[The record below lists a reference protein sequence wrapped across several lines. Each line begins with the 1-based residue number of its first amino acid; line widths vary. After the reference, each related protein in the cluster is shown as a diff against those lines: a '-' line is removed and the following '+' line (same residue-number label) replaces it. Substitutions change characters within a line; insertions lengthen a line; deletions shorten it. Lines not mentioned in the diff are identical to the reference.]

1 MVKSTEGL
9 GMTHRR
15 AYWFSNIERR
25 MTYAEKRRIIFALL
39 MISVYLVLIV
49 SDFAMT
55 ISEDQR
61 EHST

>member
-1 MVKSTEGL
+1 MVRSTDGL
-9 GMTHRR
+9 EMTRRR